1 MSETAPFTF
10 ASDKDQSSAVVE
22 PETWKLFI
30 VDDDKDI
37 HTVTKLALKDLKFK
51 GKSISFKSAHSA
63 KEAIELLKEQSDF
76 AIVLLD
82 IGMETSDAGLE
93 VANFIR
99 KQLDNNLAR
108 IIIRTGQP
116 GDVPEREIID
126 SYDIND
132 YKSKTDLTVEKLFT
146 TIRTAIAQ
154 FDQIN
159 DLAQLNEELEDR
171 IEQAIAKQK
180 EQQDKLFT
188 QNRNIQMNELLN
200 MIAHQWRQPLARI
213 AAVTSQVKMSL
224 ALDEIDPDSFNQQV
238 SRIEEYTNELSSTI
252 DDFRKMYEPSHRT
265 KSVPLQDLL
274 KKSAAIISNSFKEQ
288 NISISIHADDDLL
301 DTLVTGELYQV
312 ILNILKNAQ
321 EAFLEHSVS
330 PATIGINVTED
341 KDKLHIRIKDNAGGI
356 KEDTLEHIFDPYFS
370 TKDKKVGHG
379 LGLHMS
385 KNIVEQ
391 QCHGELIVNN
401 VDQGTCFTIIIAKT

>member
-1 MSETAPFTF
+1 MSEVAPFTF
-10 ASDKDQSSAVVE
+10 ASEKDQSSTIE

-30 VDDDKDI
+30 VDDDRDI

-51 GKSISFKSAHSA
+51 GKSISFESAYSA
-63 KEAIELLKEQSDF
+63 KEAIELLKTQSDF
-76 AIVLLD
+76 AIILLD

-93 VANFIR
+93 VADFIR
-99 KQLDNNLAR
+99 KQLDNNIAR

-126 SYDIND
+126 NYDIND

-146 TIRTAIAQ
+146 AIRTAIAQ

-180 EQQDKLFT
+180 EQQDKLFA

-213 AAVTSQVKMSL
+213 SAVTSQVKMSL
-224 ALDEIDPDSFNQQV
+224 ALNEIDPDSFSEKV
-238 SRIEEYTNELSSTI
+238 SRIEEYTHELSSTI

-265 KSVPLQDLL
+265 QSIPIHELL
-274 KKSAAIISNSFKEQ
+274 EKSAAIISNSFKEQ
-288 NISISIHADDDLL
+288 NISISIHGDDDLL
-301 DTLVTGELYQV
+301 DALVTGELYQV
-312 ILNILKNAQ
+312 TLNILKNAQ
-321 EAFLEHSVS
+321 EAFLKNEVS
-330 PATIGINVTED
+330 PATIDINVKED
-341 KDKLHIRIKDNAGGI
+341 KGKLHIDIKDNAGGI
-356 KEDTLEHIFDPYFS
+356 EEDTLEHIFDPYFS
-370 TKDKKVGHG
+370 TKDERVGHG

-401 VDQGTCFTIIIAKT
+401 VDDGSCFTIIIAKT